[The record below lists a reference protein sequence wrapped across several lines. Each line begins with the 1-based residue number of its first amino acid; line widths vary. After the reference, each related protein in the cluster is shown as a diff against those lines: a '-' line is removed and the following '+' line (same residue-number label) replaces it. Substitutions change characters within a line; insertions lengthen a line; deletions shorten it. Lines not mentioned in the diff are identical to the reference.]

1 MAHFYG
7 RVEGN
12 RGAATRLGTKDSG
25 IGTVAASW
33 DGCILTNIWYDATKK
48 VNRYEVWQGTWHGA
62 GVSRLLSG
70 GIVGE

>member
-1 MAHFYG
+1 MAQYYG

-12 RGAATRLGTKDSG
+12 RGEATRLGTKDSG

-33 DGCILTNIWYDATKK
+33 DGCILTNIWYDATKQ

-62 GVSRLLSG
+62 GVSRLLSR